1 MTICMEQKL
10 FPLLYTWHV
19 LFGVVS
25 FFFPSFK
32 ELSIPGGCLK
42 IIVDSLCVF
51 HTETRLFAV
60 KKNNKT
66 NKHKWLCHTVALI
79 SAAKWCEPLYLRY
92 LFVNDSYCHFH
103 NFPVMYIHCT
113 PILWAWAGEKMRDDK
128 SKLKWVSKYIM
139 RFCL

>member
-1 MTICMEQKL
+1 MTIRMEQKL

-60 KKNNKT
+60 KKTTRQT
-66 NKHKWLCHTVALI
+66 NINDCVIQSRSFRPQSDVNRCICGISLWTIHIAIFTIFQSCTYIVHQYYGHEQGKKWETI
-79 SAAKWCEPLYLRY
+79 SQ
-92 LFVNDSYCHFH
+92 S
-103 NFPVMYIHCT
+103 
-113 PILWAWAGEKMRDDK
+113 
-128 SKLKWVSKYIM
+128 
-139 RFCL
+139 